1 MNAAPTTSVGIGH
14 NNPPSEEDDAL
25 NRDGWVAIARAMR
38 GHWLVGFGK
47 SVEPADPD
55 FGSHSRTEAWL
66 DLIMECRYQAGTVNN
81 NGRKMRL
88 EPGQLVGATSWL
100 ASRWNW
106 TPKTVRGFLDKLEEE
121 GMIVRNLPGTRP
133 WSEDSQGASEQGTA
147 KGTNKGRFANVLTV
161 SKYSIYQLA
170 HREKGP
176 VERPVAGQVEGQLRA
191 GSGPVE
197 GHIYKEEQGNK
208 GTREPNTDSSQSVA
222 ARERANGIAEIGGL
236 NGATSL
242 IVSDVA
248 GWLNP
253 YAPDLEFARKQVAEA
268 LRIYGD
274 IAVRD
279 GYAELKADIA
289 DGKVRA
295 PTVKSLYGYFRT
307 AKDRKPKAGSQKE
320 ADMRK
325 LDAIV
330 GPRR

>member
-25 NRDGWVAIARAMR
+25 SRDGWVAIARTMR
-38 GHWLVGFGK
+38 SHWLVGFGR
-47 SVEPADPD
+47 SVEPADED
-55 FGSHSRTEAWL
+55 HGSFSRSEAWL
-66 DLIMECRYQAGTVNN
+66 DLIMECRYAAGTVSN

-121 GMIVRNLPGTRP
+121 GMIVRNFPGTRP
-133 WSEDSQGASEQGTA
+133 WSEDSQTASEQGTA

-161 SKYSIYQLA
+161 SKYSVYQLA

-176 VERPVAGQVEGQLRA
+176 VERQVVGQVEGQLRA

-208 GTREPNTDSSQSVA
+208 GTREQAHNPPPVSREIVINCETITHANFTIDLNAVYQGA
-222 ARERANGIAEIGGL
+222 ALIGLTNDEAKAHAEI
-236 NGATSL
+236 
-242 IVSDVA
+242 I
-248 GWLNP
+248 
-253 YAPDLEFARKQVAEA
+253 
-268 LRIYGD
+268 
-274 IAVRD
+274 
-279 GYAELKADIA
+279 
-289 DGKVRA
+289 
-295 PTVKSLYGYFRT
+295 
-307 AKDRKPKAGSQKE
+307 AKDWAANNYKPAKPARYVIDELQKIVNNRAIQGVRVDKARGGSKRE
-320 ADMRK
+320 AEMRA
-325 LDAIV
+325 LNAIA